1 MPPQFFRGRGGP
13 AMKYRWTVWA
23 PSVVC
28 FFLLLPYLASGQQDL
43 QLQWQG
49 GPPPTSLLQS
59 PGSRDSSQKPT
70 HGGQS
75 SAEDHRQEPST
86 GAGQAAPLSNQAVAP
101 SGLQNTEE
109 PSAQQEIPAVWSQT
123 QPPGSTPTPVSAPG
137 YLGLNSRNF
146 YRERFCMHALTIK
159 AVEVASVAPG
169 SPAERAGLR
178 AARPL
183 TGREVAAATVAG
195 LLVLSPAAPWASK
208 VLRAAGG
215 VDHGDLILAVGGK
228 RVTTRAEFEHALAGF
243 GPQTVVY
250 LTVRRGDAVFQMP
263 VRLDDWPVSSLS
275 PPLQEANAG
284 RNQ

>member
-1 MPPQFFRGRGGP
+1 
-13 AMKYRWTVWA
+13 MKHPWTVWA
-23 PSVVC
+23 SSAAC
-28 FFLLLPYLASGQQDL
+28 FFLLLPCFASGQQAT

-49 GPPPTSLLQS
+49 GPPPVSLLQS
-59 PGSRDSSQKPT
+59 RPHPDSSQKAPISPAQSPT
-70 HGGQS
+70 VDHRQQS
-75 SAEDHRQEPST
+75 SATAEQPAHLNNQPAMLPGPQ
-86 GAGQAAPLSNQAVAP
+86 GA
-101 SGLQNTEE
+101 EE
-109 PSAQQEIPAVWSQT
+109 PPAQKEIPAMWSQT
-123 QPPGSTPTPVSAPG
+123 PPAGNAPG
-137 YLGLNSRNF
+137 YLGLSSRDF
-146 YRERFCMHALTIK
+146 YLERFCLHALTIQ
-159 AVEVASVAPG
+159 AAEVAAVAPG

-178 AARPL
+178 AARAL

-195 LLVLSPAAPWASK
+195 LLALSPAAPWASK

-263 VRLDDWPVSSLS
+263 VRLDDWPVPSLS
-275 PPLQEANAG
+275 PPLQEANAD